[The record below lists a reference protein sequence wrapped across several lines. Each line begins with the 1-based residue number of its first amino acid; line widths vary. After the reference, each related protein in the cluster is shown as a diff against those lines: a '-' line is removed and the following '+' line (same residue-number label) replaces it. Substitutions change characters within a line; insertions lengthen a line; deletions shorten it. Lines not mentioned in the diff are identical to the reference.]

1 VTLDT
6 FVRWAAKP
14 ARLTIES
21 NSTHYLAIGRV
32 FLCRNRTRQP
42 AFRIL
47 ALSPE
52 KDARVPAS
60 SPGCPPPA
68 Q

>member
-1 VTLDT
+1 VTLDP
-6 FVRWAAKP
+6 FVRWAAEP
-14 ARLTIES
+14 ARLTVES
-21 NSTHYLAIGRV
+21 NPTHDLAVGCV

-42 AFRIL
+42 ASRIR

-60 SPGCPPPA
+60 SP
-68 Q
+68 